1 MNNKLDIALVQA
13 GELEAQMWG
22 SLQEF
27 RRKRH
32 RRKQVDCILLREY
45 E

>member
-1 MNNKLDIALVQA
+1 MNNKLDIASVQA
-13 GELEAQMWG
+13 GELEEHMWG
-22 SLQEF
+22 NLQEF

-32 RRKQVDCILLREY
+32 RKKQVDCILLREY